1 MWGVEGMFGGE
12 VGDFQAGVL
21 PFDLFRAAKREGG
34 LRLSWQTHL
43 AGNCSDQTDNHS
55 WKCLDK
61 QKFTAPIGKVNRSR
75 ISPVHQQ

>member
-34 LRLSWQTHL
+34 S
-43 AGNCSDQTDNHS
+43 
-55 WKCLDK
+55 
-61 QKFTAPIGKVNRSR
+61 V
-75 ISPVHQQ
+75 